1 MKKFMMIL
9 TLAVAYFAATATA
22 GAIPPPRM
30 RTPLPLGPLAATGLE
45 AGSDGSIAAPCISCD
60 SDDARIAAR
69 HQQC

>member
-22 GAIPPPRM
+22 GAIPPRM

-45 AGSDGSIAAPCISCD
+45 AGSDGSIAAPCISD